1 MIMAAENSNLTPTE
15 KQIVMEIL
23 GDSKKVLFIG
33 IAEFLVSPCCN
44 EEKWDSIVKPGVV
57 CFVKDLF
64 KCKFF
69 VQVISMTEGKLVWSQ
84 NIDEHIATQR
94 RRRWIF
100 VFETGYRKL
109 MLNFVDDDEADVFS
123 NVLFHRVPEL
133 EKKQIAISKLTIRY
147 TITGRGK
154 VEFEHNID
162 RDRKRKRNMEKI
174 VELAKL
180 PKSVL
185 EAEEIRETIE
195 KVYEDL
201 EMYYGSDTS
210 DIFGNYDDDSDIFGN
225 YEAYEGGYGLS
236 EELSSETTTPSPLF
250 RKSESWPNQPD
261 TISEKTEKLTSRI
274 ASSPPAPSTP
284 PKNVTKGQ
292 SFKPSSG
299 LPPPPPNITLQPVP
313 TKPDKMCLA
322 KSSGLKTK
330 ESLQDQ
336 IRSGISLRNIET
348 APRSGACNEATR
360 TQGDRGIPDALMDA
374 INKIRMATIN
384 SELYGGVD
392 SDDNIYGRW

>member
-57 CFVKDLF
+57 CFVKDLS

-69 VQVISMTEGKLVWSQ
+69 IQVISMTEGKIVWSQ

-100 VFETGYRKL
+100 VLETGYRKL

-147 TITGRGK
+147 TITGRGN

-195 KVYEDL
+195 QVYEDL

-210 DIFGNYDDDSDIFGN
+210 DIFSNYDYDSD
-225 YEAYEGGYGLS
+225 LS
-236 EELSSETTTPSPLF
+236 L
-250 RKSESWPNQPD
+250 
-261 TISEKTEKLTSRI
+261 IHI
-274 ASSPPAPSTP
+274 
-284 PKNVTKGQ
+284 
-292 SFKPSSG
+292 
-299 LPPPPPNITLQPVP
+299 
-313 TKPDKMCLA
+313 
-322 KSSGLKTK
+322 
-330 ESLQDQ
+330 
-336 IRSGISLRNIET
+336 
-348 APRSGACNEATR
+348 
-360 TQGDRGIPDALMDA
+360 
-374 INKIRMATIN
+374 
-384 SELYGGVD
+384 
-392 SDDNIYGRW
+392 

>member
-15 KQIVMEIL
+15 KQIVQELL
-23 GDSKKVLFIG
+23 GDSKEALYIG
-33 IAEFLVSPCCN
+33 IAEFLVSSCSS
-44 EEKWDSIVKPGVV
+44 EEKWDSLVNPGVV
-57 CFVKDLF
+57 CFVEDLF

-69 VQVISMTEGKLVWSQ
+69 LQVISMTKGKIVWSQ

-123 NVLFHRVPEL
+123 NVLFNRVPEL
-133 EKKQIAISKLTIRY
+133 EKKQINESTIRY
-147 TITGRGK
+147 TITGPGK

-162 RDRKRKRNMEKI
+162 RNRKRKRNMEKI

-185 EAEEIRETIE
+185 NAEEIRETVE
-195 KVYEDL
+195 KVYGDL
-201 EMYYGSDTS
+201 EIYYGSYTS
-210 DIFGNYDDDSDIFGN
+210 DIFGIYEDDLDIFGNYD
-225 YEAYEGGYGLS
+225 AYEGGYGLS

-261 TISEKTEKLTSRI
+261 PISEKTEKLSSRI
-274 ASSPPAPSTP
+274 ASSPPAPSPP

-292 SFKPSSG
+292 AFKPSSR
-299 LPPPPPNITLQPVP
+299 LPPPPPNITLLPVH
-313 TKPDKMCLA
+313 TKPEN
-322 KSSGLKTK
+322 SSGLKTK

-336 IRSGISLRNIET
+336 IRSRISLRNVET
-348 APRSGACNEATR
+348 APRSGGSNDATR

-374 INKIRMATIN
+374 INKIRMATMN
-384 SELYGGVD
+384 SELYGGID
-392 SDDNIYGRW
+392 SDDNIYGGW